1 MTSTFSYVSLQNRF
15 IYNRR
20 ITVNSKMMYHE
31 SLDNSEKWT
40 ILELNKIQQQDVT
53 LCHDKQANNI
63 NWYTTSNQ
71 TVKLIINLQQ
81 WFSAIAIL
89 RSQQLFIASWK
100 RSGFKISTILK
111 WHINSSTA
119 VCYLSTAWKKSGRGP
134 ASFSGWSL
142 STLSFFMLPR
152 NSSSLMAMPSAFS
165 SFPAALA

>member
-100 RSGFKISTILK
+100 RSGFKISTIRQHKNTEMTYQFEHSRLLPIDCVEEKWKRSSKFFRMVLISLK
-111 WHINSSTA
+111 FLHAT
-119 VCYLSTAWKKSGRGP
+119 
-134 ASFSGWSL
+134 
-142 STLSFFMLPR
+142 
-152 NSSSLMAMPSAFS
+152 
-165 SFPAALA
+165 